1 MNMKYYIV
9 RVVKYA
15 NGEQHKTY
23 KKYKCIDGYS
33 TKKEECW
40 KFSKQGALG
49 IIENL
54 KRYCRAQYD
63 KGLVD
68 FYLEKAE

>member
-1 MNMKYYIV
+1 MKYYIV
-9 RVVKYA
+9 RVAKYTE
-15 NGEQHKTY
+15 GEHKMY
-23 KKYKCIDGYS
+23 KKYKCAYGYS

-40 KFSKQGALG
+40 KFSKQGALK

-54 KRYCRAQYD
+54 KRQCRVNYE
-63 KGLVD
+63 KGLVN